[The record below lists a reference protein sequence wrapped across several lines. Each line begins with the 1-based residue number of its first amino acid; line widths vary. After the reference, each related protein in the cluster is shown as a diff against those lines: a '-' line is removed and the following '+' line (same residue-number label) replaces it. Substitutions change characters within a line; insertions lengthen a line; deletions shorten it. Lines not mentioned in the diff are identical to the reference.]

1 MSSTILTIAD
11 AVVASLNGT
20 SFSMPFT
27 AERHLVPSLGLED
40 LANLHVT
47 VVPRTVAR
55 TASGRRDSWLDC
67 TIDVG
72 VQQKVAGDPD
82 ADALIALV
90 EEIAEHLSH
99 QRLAGAPE
107 AAWLSTT
114 TDPLISPE
122 HLDQQRAFTSVVS
135 VTYRVRQ

>member
-11 AVVASLNGT
+11 AMVASLNGA
-20 SFSMPFT
+20 SFSMSFT
-27 AERHLVPSLGLED
+27 AERHLVPNVGLED
-40 LANLHVT
+40 LASLHVT
-47 VVPRTVAR
+47 IAPRTVTR

-72 VQQKVAGDPD
+72 VQKKVASDAD
-82 ADALIALV
+82 ADALIALT
-90 EEIAEHLSH
+90 EEIAEYLSH
-99 QRLAGAPE
+99 QRLTGAAE
-107 AAWLSTT
+107 AAWLGTT

-135 VTYRVRQ
+135 VTYRVRT

>member
-11 AVVASLNGT
+11 AVVTSLNGA

-27 AERHLVPSLGLED
+27 AARRLVPTFDLPD
-40 LANLHVT
+40 LATVQVS
-47 VVPRTVAR
+47 VVPRALAR

-67 TIDVG
+67 MIDVG
-72 VQQKVAGDPD
+72 VQKQVASDGD
-82 ADALIALV
+82 ADALIALT

-107 AAWLSTT
+107 AAWLNTA
-114 TDPLISPE
+114 TDPLIAGE

-135 VTYRVRQ
+135 VTYRVRT

>member
-1 MSSTILTIAD
+1 MGSTVLTIAD
-11 AVVASLNGT
+11 AVVASLNGA

-27 AERHLVPSLGLED
+27 AQRLLVPSLGLED

-47 VVPRTVAR
+47 VVPRTVTR

-72 VQQKVAGDPD
+72 VQKKVASDPD

-90 EEIAEHLSH
+90 EEITEHLSH

-107 AAWLSTT
+107 AAWMGTT

-135 VTYRVRQ
+135 VTYRVRT